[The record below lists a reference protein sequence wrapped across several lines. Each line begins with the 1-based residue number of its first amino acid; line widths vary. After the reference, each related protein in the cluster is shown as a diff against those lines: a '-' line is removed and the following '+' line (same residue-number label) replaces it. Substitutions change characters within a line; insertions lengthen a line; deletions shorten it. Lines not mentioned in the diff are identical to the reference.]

1 MTLLQ
6 NNTALSQIYDILAD
20 AGHTR
25 FADALT
31 ILLNEAM
38 KIERTEHLR
47 AQPFERTDQ
56 RRGYANGF
64 KPKTVRT
71 TVGELTVAVP
81 QVRDGDFYPN
91 ALDKGTRSERA
102 LKAALAEMYIQGV
115 STRRVA
121 AITEQLCGFEVSS
134 ASVSRATAELDV
146 MLTQWRERPL
156 DAYRF
161 VLLDARYEYIRHG
174 GDVIGAAVLLA
185 VGVSEESG
193 KREVLGVSV
202 ALSEQEV
209 HWRDF
214 LKSLKKRGLH
224 GVQLVVS
231 DAHEGLKAA
240 KQAVF
245 PSVPWQR
252 CQCHLQRNAQKYVPK
267 KELKAPVASDIR
279 AVFNAPN
286 RAEAERL
293 LEQFVTRYEQSAPKL
308 AQWAE
313 TALPE
318 GFAVFSL
325 PEKQRRRLRTTNA
338 VERLNQAIKQ
348 RTRVARLFPNEAS
361 CLRLVTAVV
370 MEISEEWVTSKR
382 YLTLD
387 DN

>member
-6 NNTALSQIYDILAD
+6 NDTVLSQIYDILA
-20 AGHTR
+20 ASGYTR

-38 KIERTEHLR
+38 KIERAEHLR

-71 TVGELTVAVP
+71 TAGELTVAVP

-91 ALDKGTRSERA
+91 ALEKGTRSERA

-134 ASVSRATAELDV
+134 TSVSRATAELDE
-146 MLTQWRERPL
+146 MLSQWRERPL
-156 DAYRF
+156 GAYRF
-161 VLLDARYEYIRHG
+161 VLLDARYEHVRHG
-174 GDVIGAAVLLA
+174 GNVIDAAVLLA
-185 VGVSEESG
+185 VGIDETSG

-209 HWRDF
+209 HWRNF
-214 LKSLKKRGLH
+214 LKSLKQRGLH

-267 KELKAPVASDIR
+267 KELKSPVASDIR
-279 AVFNAPN
+279 AIFHAPS

-293 LEQFVTRYEQSAPKL
+293 LEQFLVRYESTAPKL
-308 AQWAE
+308 AEWAE
-313 TALPE
+313 TALPQ

-338 VERLNQAIKQ
+338 VERLNQAIKA

-370 MEISEEWVTSKR
+370 MEISEDWVTGKR
-382 YLTLD
+382 YVTFND
-387 DN
+387 D